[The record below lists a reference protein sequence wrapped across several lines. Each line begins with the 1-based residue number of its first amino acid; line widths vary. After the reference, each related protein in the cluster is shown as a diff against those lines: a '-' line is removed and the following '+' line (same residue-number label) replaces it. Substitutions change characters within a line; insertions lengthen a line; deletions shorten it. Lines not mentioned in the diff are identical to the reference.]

1 MLVCL
6 CSCLGCLD
14 CFLWSSFLESDP
26 ILSYHCVQILLHQNT
41 TTSPLSSCWLLTFW
55 HWFMLSIL
63 ILKLS
68 LIYLLMSILNLV
80 IINSRL
86 SVLRLKVLLVS
97 DWPSVVFAKC
107 ALFCVHF
114 LSFISRIFVIIVDS
128 ALENFIECYCTCNY
142 EFSWFI
148 F

>member
-1 MLVCL
+1 
-6 CSCLGCLD
+6 
-14 CFLWSSFLESDP
+14 
-26 ILSYHCVQILLHQNT
+26 
-41 TTSPLSSCWLLTFW
+41 
-55 HWFMLSIL
+55 MLSIL
-63 ILKLS
+63 LLKLS

-86 SVLRLKVLLVS
+86 SVLRLKVLLQ
-97 DWPSVVFAKC
+97 SVIVKF